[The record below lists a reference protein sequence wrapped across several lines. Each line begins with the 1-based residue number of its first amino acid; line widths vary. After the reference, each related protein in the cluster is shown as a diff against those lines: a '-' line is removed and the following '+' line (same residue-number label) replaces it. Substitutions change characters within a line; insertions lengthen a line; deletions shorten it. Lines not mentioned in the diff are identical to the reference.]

1 MPKDRFPHDRRKG
14 SDRRSHLD
22 RAYFLN
28 GGIER
33 RSGWER
39 RTLGEMISL
48 TFYHGHRTFA
58 AVLLII
64 FLCIADSYLTID
76 LVSRGGRE
84 LNPIMAYYLNQSPL
98 LFFIVKYLMTCT
110 ATVMIL
116 SITSNYIWGIRI
128 RTLCLVSF
136 FILLAFVVQ
145 WNLVLIHSVA
155 D

>member
-1 MPKDRFPHDRRKG
+1 MPKVRFPHDRRKG
-14 SDRRSHLD
+14 KDRRSHFD
-22 RAYFLN
+22 QSYFLN

-33 RSGWER
+33 RGGWER

-110 ATVMIL
+110 AILMVL
-116 SITSNYIWGIRI
+116 SITNNYIWGIRI
-128 RTLCLVSF
+128 RTFCLVSF
-136 FILLAFVVQ
+136 FIVLALVVQ
-145 WNLVLIHSVA
+145 WNLFLIHSAA